1 MGRNRADRRRVVVT
15 GMGVLAPNG
24 LTLETFWEALA
35 SGKNA
40 VGEVTAFDCSGFISQ
55 MDAEV
60 KDFDPLDYLH
70 PKHVKRMDRFAQ
82 LATSCALLA
91 FEDSGVDLSQEDPYR
106 IGVLIGSGI
115 GGIKTISDQHQLLL
129 EKGPRYLSPFLIPML
144 IINIASGYVSM
155 ILKLRGPNL
164 SVATACATAN
174 HAIGEALNIIREG
187 NADIMIA
194 GGGEAPLTRLG
205 YGGFCAMRALST
217 RNDEPEKASRPFDRD
232 RDGFIVGEGAGV
244 VVLETLE
251 HARKR
256 GARIY
261 CELAGYGMTA
271 DAYHITAPSPDG
283 EGAARCMELALE
295 DAGLNPDD
303 VDYINA
309 HGTSTLLNDKVETIA
324 IKRIFG
330 DHAYK
335 IPISSTK
342 SMVGHLLGAA
352 GAVELIAAV
361 LCLRH
366 GVVHPT
372 INYETPDPDCDLDYV
387 PNVARDYRTDVLLSN
402 SLGFGGHNATLVAKR
417 L

>member
-1 MGRNRADRRRVVVT
+1 
-15 GMGVLAPNG
+15 MGVLAPNG

-40 VGEVTAFDCSGFISQ
+40 VGQVTAFDCSGFISQ

-187 NADIMIA
+187 DADIMIA
-194 GGGEAPLTRLG
+194 GGAEAPLTRLG

-232 RDGFIVGEGAGV
+232 RDGFIMGEGAGV

-256 GARIY
+256 AARIY

-303 VDYINA
+303 VDHINA
-309 HGTSTLLNDKVETIA
+309 HGTSTPLNDKVETIA
-324 IKRIFG
+324 IKRIFR

-361 LCLRH
+361 LCLRR
-366 GVVHPT
+366 GMVHPT

-387 PNVARDYRTDVLLSN
+387 PNVARDYKTDVLLSN
-402 SLGFGGHNATLVAKR
+402 SLGFGGHNATLVARR